1 MCRKSFYNCHLGK
14 SMSRRKGIP
23 VDKKPKEMFSCHASF
38 HTEANQAIKSRVHE
52 YQTGYYRS
60 LSIPF
65 YEIPL
70 ASDFGIYAYVCG
82 CKNPNNRRTAVRYYM
97 GKAFRECLR
106 TETTI

>member
-1 MCRKSFYNCHLGK
+1 
-14 SMSRRKGIP
+14 MSRRKSIP

-52 YQTGYYRS
+52 CQTGYYRS

-82 CKNPNNRRTAVRYYM
+82 CKNPDITEEPLCGTNW
-97 GKAFRECLR
+97 GKHFENAFGQKQLFD
-106 TETTI
+106 I

>member
-1 MCRKSFYNCHLGK
+1 
-14 SMSRRKGIP
+14 MSRRKSIP

-82 CKNPNNRRTAVRYYM
+82 CKNPDITEEPLCGANW
-97 GKAFRECLR
+97 GKHFEHAFGQKQLFD
-106 TETTI
+106 I